1 MSREKSKSKRCPHKQ
16 RDAVEQ
22 LSGMLL
28 LLLGV
33 GIEPAR
39 AEAGLSKL
47 MDLEE
52 LVSRG
57 MQLVSKAPLHG
68 SLPALEV

>member
-16 RDAVEQ
+16 REAVEQ
-22 LSGMLL
+22 LSGLL

-57 MQLVSKAPLHG
+57 MQLVSQAPLYA